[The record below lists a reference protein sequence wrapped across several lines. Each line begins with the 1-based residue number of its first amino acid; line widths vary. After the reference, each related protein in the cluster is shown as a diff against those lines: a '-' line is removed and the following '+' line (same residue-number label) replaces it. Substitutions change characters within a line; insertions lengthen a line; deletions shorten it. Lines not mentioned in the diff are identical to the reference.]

1 MIKNSNN
8 LRLADYCNDILKLVL
23 KMRVA
28 NDFGDGVAF
37 RKKITE
43 MIGQMEMNAQRGG
56 FSTDETEKV
65 KFALIAFVDEFII
78 TSDWDGRE
86 DWIANPLQMEVYG
99 RFDAGEEFFKK
110 AEEFKL
116 RPEKNKGV
124 LEVYFICLGLGFK
137 GKYALDSKEKLGSVI
152 DEIYNG
158 LRKIIGDTHK
168 FLSPSAIP
176 RNLVL
181 PASQKKLSFWYF
193 GLGVVILGAI
203 FYFIITLIS
212 INVVEN
218 AVELLTK

>member
-1 MIKNSNN
+1 MKNSTI

-56 FSTDETEKV
+56 FSTDETEKA

-99 RFDAGEEFFKK
+99 RFFSGEKFFKK
-110 AEEFKL
+110 TEEIKHKT
-116 RPEKNKGV
+116 EKKNGV
-124 LEVYFICLGLGFK
+124 Q
-137 GKYALDSKEKLGSVI
+137 
-152 DEIYNG
+152 EI
-158 LRKIIGDTHK
+158 
-168 FLSPSAIP
+168 
-176 RNLVL
+176 
-181 PASQKKLSFWYF
+181 
-193 GLGVVILGAI
+193 
-203 FYFIITLIS
+203 
-212 INVVEN
+212 
-218 AVELLTK
+218 